1 MYAGTGALVPR
12 TSTWQYLQKPTPAL
26 LIHFVSYS
34 RHRVQYAVGPVH
46 FRHGLMNYHS
56 LTFVHKNVGLSRSI
70 NQG

>member
-1 MYAGTGALVPR
+1 MYAGTGAGGPR
-12 TSTWQYLQKPTPAL
+12 SSTWQYLHTPTPAA

-34 RHRVQYAVGPVH
+34 RHTVQYAVGPVH

-56 LTFVHKNVGLSRSI
+56 WSFVHKNVGLNGSN